1 MGSKE
6 IKLDFKDTCYNLI
19 KEKPLKT
26 EDIIQRRKYIKESIE
41 VFVRDKITL
50 DNFNTLLDS
59 RALLY
64 LFSLYDK
71 TFFEN
76 KLLKILESNGC
87 VIQICFDN
95 MCTRTAGKCFY
106 KNRCKR
112 MVIKLATKVFKRG
125 C

>member
-1 MGSKE
+1 MSEVIFRKV
-6 IKLDFKDTCYNLI
+6 I
-19 KEKPLKT
+19 KEDLDEVFKILNQLK
-26 EDIIQRRKYIKESIE
+26 ELNIKSIDKESIE

-76 KLLKILESNGC
+76 DTG
-87 VIQICFDN
+87 
-95 MCTRTAGKCFY
+95 TASSF
-106 KNRCKR
+106 
-112 MVIKLATKVFKRG
+112 
-125 C
+125 